1 MSFGCGI
8 GTKDQAI
15 LTAISSRLPEE
26 ATIVYHAVD
35 PSASQLEKFKK
46 AVQNGNERKEPFKK
60 IHFDFFTITYED
72 YIQNKAVHF
81 PSKANMILFIDSLCH
96 FANSTEDAL
105 VHCYNNL
112 LAQNGVMLIT
122 LWNNQDFWFK
132 IREIYGK
139 NRTSERKLQLEGND
153 YLTIQE
159 AEEIVKQHG
168 WNFQLLF
175 PEYSLDITECFDPNS
190 KDGKHL
196 LQCLACFSNVKD
208 EVDSDPE
215 KLMNFLQESK
225 SASGAKHLLKG
236 NQGVLIIYKQE

>member
-1 MSFGCGI
+1 MSFGCGT

-15 LTAISSRLPEE
+15 LTLISSRLPEE

-35 PSASQLEKFKK
+35 PSAKKLEKFKK

-60 IHFDFFTITYED
+60 VHFDFFTLTYED
-72 YIQNKAVHF
+72 FIQNKDVHL

-96 FANSTEDAL
+96 LTTSTEDAL

-112 LAQNGVMLIT
+112 LAQNGVILIT
-122 LWNNQDFWFK
+122 LRNNQDVWFT
-132 IREIYGK
+132 IREIYRK
-139 NRTSERKLQLEGND
+139 NRSL
-153 YLTIQE
+153 YPTIQDVE
-159 AEEIVKQHG
+159 KIVKQHG
-168 WNFQLLF
+168 WNFLLLF
-175 PEYSLDITECFDPNS
+175 SENSFDITECFDSNS

-196 LQCLACFSNVKD
+196 LECFACFLNVKD

-215 KLMNFLQESK
+215 KLINFLQESK
-225 SASGAKHLLKG
+225 STSGAKHLLKG